1 MLNARN
7 ALRKIYAKTLD
18 RNVIVSTLDEMKARG
33 LPQELYDKYLNEA
46 IDIGLIPIA
55 GRSVVGGKV
64 LKESD
69 ILLKSD
75 ILKEVPSDFEN
86 DYGWYG
92 VG

>member
-1 MLNARN
+1 
-7 ALRKIYAKTLD
+7 LRKIYAKTLD
-18 RNVIVSTLDEMKARG
+18 RNVIVSTLDEMRARG
-33 LPQELYDKYLNEA
+33 LPQELYDQYLNEA

-69 ILLKSD
+69 ILLKED
-75 ILKEVPSDFEN
+75 IVKEVPSDFKN

>member
-18 RNVIVSTLDEMKARG
+18 KNVIVSTLDEMKARG
-33 LPQELYDKYLNEA
+33 LPQDLYDKYLNEA

-69 ILLKSD
+69 ILLKED
-75 ILKEVPSDFEN
+75 ILKEVPSNFEG

>member
-1 MLNARN
+1 MVKDIIETLN
-7 ALRKIYAKTLD
+7 
-18 RNVIVSTLDEMKARG
+18 EMRSRG
-33 LPQELYDKYLNEA
+33 LPQALYDKYLNEA

-55 GRSVVGGKV
+55 GRSRIGDRL

-69 ILLKSD
+69 ILTDKD
-75 ILKEVPSDFEN
+75 ILKLIPKGFKN

>member
-1 MLNARN
+1 MLKARN
-7 ALRKIYAKTLD
+7 ALRGLYAKTLD

-69 ILLKSD
+69 ILLKED
-75 ILKEVPSDFEN
+75 ILKDVPSGFN
-86 DYGWYG
+86 TDYGWYG

>member
-18 RNVIVSTLDEMKARG
+18 KNVIVSTLDEMKARG
-33 LPQELYDKYLNEA
+33 LPQDLYDKYLNEA

-55 GRSVVGGKV
+55 GRSVVGGKI

-69 ILLKSD
+69 ILLKED
-75 ILKEVPSDFEN
+75 ILKEVPSNFEG